1 MEKTKIE
8 HLFRRAIMLEG
19 AEIPNGRYTL
29 EVYIVDDDADV
40 EVISD
45 KQEKK

>member
-1 MEKTKIE
+1 MEKSKIE

-29 EVYIVDDDADV
+29 EVVIEDDDSCVFLLMDN
-40 EVISD
+40 
-45 KQEKK
+45 QEKR